1 MTARSRRSTR
11 LRPTWSPS
19 CRGDPP
25 SRGRCRPGRSS
36 RRLRLRRADEAG
48 LVRPDSLPARIPRHR
63 RRARAELRP
72 RSRASRGGDL
82 PRVEVRRACALGLG
96 RRRPDAAPP
105 RHRERHRRPHGR
117 LEIRCLGPR
126 RSGDQR
132 PLRLLLSPPPSDEVR
147 GQASRARRLQRGA
160 AERRRVAGRGA
171 GDRLPG
177 DEAVRRGGARARGR
191 VPACISGRARGRV
204 AAHQAPGGPRATMT
218 SMPDLRV
225 SGAYR
230 PTGDQPSAISTIA
243 EGFGAGE
250 RFDTLLGAT
259 GTGKTATMAWIMEQ
273 LQRPALVIAHNKTL
287 AAQLCNEFR
296 EFFPD
301 NAVEYFVSYYDYYQP
316 EAYVP
321 QADLYI
327 EKDASQNDDIARLRL
342 NATSALFTRRDVV
355 VVASV
360 SCIYGLGSPEEWR
373 ERVII
378 LEVGEEHD
386 RDLMLRKLIDSQ
398 YVRNDTM
405 LGRGRF
411 RVKGDVVEVQPANQE
426 TAYRISFFGDEVE
439 QITHFDPLTG
449 EVFAKLENLAIWPAT
464 EYVTSQPTIERAVD
478 EIRHELEERL
488 KELEAENKLLEAH
501 RLRQRTEYDLEMM
514 KELGFCNG
522 IENYSRILEGRA
534 PGTHPFTLLDYF
546 PSDFVVFVDESH
558 QTVPQI
564 GGMYEGDRSRKQTL
578 VDYGFRLPSALDNRP
593 LRFDEFL
600 QKVPQLMFVSATPG
614 PFELRHSQVVAEQLI
629 RPTFLVDPEVELR
642 ETRNQIDDLLN
653 EIRRREEAGERVL
666 VTTLT
671 KKMSEDLTDYL
682 LESGIKARY
691 LHSEIDTLERIQI
704 IRELRLGDYDVLVG
718 VNLLREGLDLPE
730 VSLVA
735 ILDADKEGFLRGKT
749 ALIQTIGRAA
759 RNIGGT
765 VLMYA
770 DKETAAMRKAI
781 EETDRRRAIQ
791 RTYNEEHGI
800 TPETIVKGIS
810 DITEFLM
817 SDSKVPT
824 KGRRRREKKVDMSQ
838 AELETTIV
846 ELEEEMLAA
855 AEELRFEYAAK
866 LRDEIRELRRE
877 LDAASA

>member
-1 MTARSRRSTR
+1 MPEFKTS
-11 LRPTWSPS
+11 
-19 CRGDPP
+19 
-25 SRGRCRPGRSS
+25 
-36 RRLRLRRADEAG
+36 
-48 LVRPDSLPARIPRHR
+48 
-63 RRARAELRP
+63 
-72 RSRASRGGDL
+72 
-82 PRVEVRRACALGLG
+82 
-96 RRRPDAAPP
+96 DAY
-105 RHRERHRRPHGR
+105 
-117 LEIRCLGPR
+117 
-126 RSGDQR
+126 Q
-132 PLRLLLSPPPSDEVR
+132 
-147 GQASRARRLQRGA
+147 
-160 AERRRVAGRGA
+160 
-171 GDRLPG
+171 
-177 DEAVRRGGARARGR
+177 
-191 VPACISGRARGRV
+191 
-204 AAHQAPGGPRATMT
+204 
-218 SMPDLRV
+218 
-225 SGAYR
+225 
-230 PTGDQPSAISTIA
+230 PTGDQPQAIA
-243 EGFGAGE
+243 ELSAGLLEGE
-250 RFDTLLGAT
+250 RYQTLLGAT
-259 GTGKTATMAWIMEQ
+259 GTGKTATMAWIIEQ
-273 LQRPALVIAHNKTL
+273 VQKPALVIAHNKTL

-327 EKDASQNDDIARLRL
+327 EKDSSQNDDISRLRL
-342 NATSALFTRRDVV
+342 AATSALFTRRDVI

-373 ERVII
+373 ERMIY

-386 RDLMLRKLIDSQ
+386 RDLLLRKLIDSQ

-411 RVKGDVVEVQPANQE
+411 RVKGDVVELQPANQE

-449 EVFAKLENLAIWPAT
+449 EVYAKLDNVAVWPAT
-464 EYVTSQPTIERAVD
+464 EYVTSKPTIERAVD
-478 EIRHELEERL
+478 EIKHELEQRV
-488 KELEAENKLLEAH
+488 KELTSEGKMLEAH

-514 KELGFCNG
+514 RELGFCNG

-546 PSDFVVFVDESH
+546 PNDFAVFVDESH

-614 PFELRHSQVVAEQLI
+614 PFELRHSTRVSEQLI
-629 RPTFLVDPEVELR
+629 RFTDMATTEVELR
-642 ETRNQIDDLLN
+642 ETKNQIDDLLN

-682 LESGIKARY
+682 LESAVKARY

-704 IRELRLGDYDVLVG
+704 IRELRLGEYDVLVG

-735 ILDADKEGFLRGKT
+735 ILDADKEGFLRGQT
-749 ALIQTIGRAA
+749 ALNQTIGRAA
-759 RNIGGT
+759 RHIQGRAI
-765 VLMYA
+765 LYA
-770 DKETAAMRKAI
+770 DKMTDAMRAAI
-781 EETDRRRAIQ
+781 DETSRRREIQ
-791 RTYNEEHGI
+791 RTHNEAHNI
-800 TPETIVKGIS
+800 TPQGIVKGIS
-810 DITEFLM
+810 
-817 SDSKVPT
+817 
-824 KGRRRREKKVDMSQ
+824 
-838 AELETTIV
+838 
-846 ELEEEMLAA
+846 
-855 AEELRFEYAAK
+855 
-866 LRDEIRELRRE
+866 
-877 LDAASA
+877 